1 MKNGFMPSST
11 IASKSFHT
19 MNPKEIFVQIGFKFA
34 VIKLG
39 LPREGNGSCRSG
51 RSFKFVSS
59 STREFSRELRTVSVA
74 ENLWN
79 PNFPLK
85 FHVPSSFIYIFRVLS
100 FNFSPLS
107 SLFYSS
113 RVSVC
118 NEYVRKRERNKHEV
132 GGSSWRH
139 LNYRSRISTSF
150 PDAISRYWRPR
161 ADVMA
166 FYWDDDRP
174 LFRRS
179 ISREE
184 SYGGWNLVLCG

>member
-1 MKNGFMPSST
+1 MDLCLLPQLRLKVST
-11 IASKSFHT
+11 RWIQK
-19 MNPKEIFVQIGFKFA
+19 IGFVQIGFKFT

-59 STREFSRELRTVSVA
+59 STREFSRKLRTVSVA

-100 FNFSPLS
+100 LNFSPLS